1 MVKHERESKIEKLLL
16 SHVKNDN
23 NTQLRISIKIKMQ
36 KNLSMIQ

>member
-16 SHVKNDN
+16 SLVKNDN